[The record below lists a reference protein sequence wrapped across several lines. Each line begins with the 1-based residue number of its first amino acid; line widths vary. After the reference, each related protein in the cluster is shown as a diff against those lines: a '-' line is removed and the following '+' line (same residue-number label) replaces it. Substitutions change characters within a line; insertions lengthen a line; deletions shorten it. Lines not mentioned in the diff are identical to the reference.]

1 MAQACFRPETGQDGR
16 VKIKLQLVLWLALA
30 LVGCAT
36 PAARIR
42 ENPTLFASFPPEVQ
56 AKVREGHIAIGFT
69 QPAVRMA
76 LGEPDRVY
84 HRFTSTNTPNEVWA
98 YTSYDY
104 RNDPQFVTV
113 LSPVSDPRIFGTVT
127 PNIVMMD
134 VQQRTEY
141 EALRVEFEGDKV
153 KAIEA
158 LKH

>member
-1 MAQACFRPETGQDGR
+1 
-16 VKIKLQLVLWLALA
+16 VKIKLLSVLGLALV

-36 PAARIR
+36 PETRIR
-42 ENPTLFASFPPEVQ
+42 DNPQLFASFPTDVQ
-56 AKVREGHIAIGFT
+56 TKVREGHIALGFS

-76 LGEPDRVY
+76 LGEPARIY
-84 HRFTSTNTPNEVWA
+84 HRFTSTNAPNEVWA
-98 YTSYDY
+98 YTAYDY

-113 LSPVSDPRIFGTVT
+113 LSPVSDARVFGTMS
-127 PNIVMMD
+127 PNIVLMD
-134 VQQRTEY
+134 VQQRIEY

>member
-1 MAQACFRPETGQDGR
+1 M
-16 VKIKLQLVLWLALA
+16 KSKLYFVLLLALA
-30 LVGCAT
+30 LAGCAT
-36 PAARIR
+36 PESRIR
-42 ENPTLFASFPPEVQ
+42 QNPALFASFPADVQ
-56 AKVREGHIAIGFT
+56 AKVRQGHIAIGFS

-76 LGEPDRVY
+76 LGEPDRIY
-84 HRFTSTNTPNEVWA
+84 HRITSTNTSNEVWA
-98 YTSYDY
+98 YTGYAY

-113 LSPVSDPRIFGTVT
+113 LSPVSDPRVFGTVT

-141 EALRVEFEGDKV
+141 EALRIEFDGEHV